1 MNNFTP
7 EHKKYLKGI
16 RRNKIL
22 VVSMQIGLLVA
33 FVVIWELLAQ
43 FGIIDSFFTSS
54 PSRVL
59 TQLVELS
66 SSGQLWT
73 HLWASTYE
81 TLIGFALGT
90 VIGYVLACILWWNN
104 TMRRVLEP
112 YIIVLNSLPKIALG
126 PLIILWV
133 GTGKMAIIVMALLIS
148 VIITTI
154 TLLNGFIE
162 TDNNKVMLLRSM
174 HANKWQI
181 LTKLVVPSN
190 IPTLMATLKIN
201 VGMSWVG
208 TIMGEY
214 LVSKEGLGYLIVYG
228 SQTFKLDL
236 VVTCTILLCALAAI
250 MYGLV
255 ALFEKYITSSNNF

>member
-7 EHKKYLKGI
+7 EHRKFL
-16 RRNKIL
+16 RRRKQYKIL
-22 VVSMQIGLLVA
+22 IATLQIGLLLA
-33 FVVIWELLAQ
+33 LIALWEILAIT
-43 FGIIDSFFTSS
+43 GAIDSFFTSS
-54 PSRVL
+54 PSRIVSEIA
-59 TQLVELS
+59 ELS
-66 SSGQLWT
+66 DSGQLWQ
-73 HLWASTYE
+73 HIWASVYE
-81 TLIGFALGT
+81 TIIGFGLGT
-90 VIGYVLACILWWNN
+90 ILGYIFACILWWNN
-104 TMRRVLEP
+104 TVRRVLEP

-126 PLIILWV
+126 PLIILAV
-133 GTGKMAIIVMALLIS
+133 GTGTMAIIVMALLIS

-162 TDNNKVMLLRSM
+162 TDSNKVMLLQSM

-181 LTKLVVPSN
+181 LTKLVIPAN

-214 LVSKEGLGYLIVYG
+214 LVSKQGLGYLIVYG
-228 SQTFKLDL
+228 SQTFKMDL

-250 MYGLV
+250 MYGIVSL
-255 ALFEKYITSSNNF
+255 LEKYVTSSKNF

>member
-1 MNNFTP
+1 MTNFTP
-7 EHKKYLKGI
+7 QHKQYLKNI
-16 RRNKIL
+16 KRKNIL
-22 VVSMQIGLLVA
+22 VITLQIGLLLA
-33 FVVIWELLAQ
+33 FVAIWEILAQ
-43 FGIIDSFFTSS
+43 LGAIDSFFTSS

-59 TQLVELS
+59 SQIISLA
-66 SSGQLWT
+66 SSGQLWI
-73 HLWASTYE
+73 HVWASTYE
-81 TLIGFALGT
+81 TLLGFVLGT
-90 VIGYVLACILWWNN
+90 AIGYTVACLLWWNE
-104 TMRRVLEP
+104 TLCRVLEP
-112 YIIVLNSLPKIALG
+112 YLIVLNSLPKIALG

-154 TLLNGFIE
+154 TLLNGFLE
-162 TDNNKVMLLRSM
+162 TDTDKIMLLRSM

-181 LTKLVVPSN
+181 LTKLVLPSN

-236 VVTCTILLCALAAI
+236 VVACTLMLCALAAS
-250 MYGLV
+250 MYGVVSL
-255 ALFEKYITSSNNF
+255 LEKQVTKYNN

>member
-7 EHKKYLKGI
+7 EHNKFLRGI
-16 RRNKIL
+16 RRHKIL
-22 VVSMQIGLLVA
+22 IISLQIGLLVA
-33 FVVIWELLAQ
+33 FVGIWELLAQ
-43 FGIIDSFFTSS
+43 LGVIDSFFTSS
-54 PSRVL
+54 PSRVVAQISDL
-59 TQLVELS
+59 ID
-66 SSGQLWT
+66 SGQLWT

-81 TLIGFALGT
+81 TVIGFALGT
-90 VIGYVLACILWWNN
+90 IIGYIVACILWWNN
-104 TMRRVLEP
+104 TLRSVLEP

-133 GTGKMAIIVMALLIS
+133 GTGKMAIIVMSLLIS

-162 TDNNKVMLLRSM
+162 TDSNKIMLLQSM

-181 LTKLVVPSN
+181 LTKLVIPAN

-201 VGMSWVG
+201 VGMSWIG

-255 ALFEKYITSSNNF
+255 ALLERHVTKSNNF